1 MKKIS
6 ELVLGIT
13 NRPPIGRFARKLS
26 TWLSFQMF
34 LLELEPEFGDI
45 L

>member
-13 NRPPIGRFARKLS
+13 NRPPIWPVCQKVIHMAQLS
-26 TWLSFQMF
+26 DVSA
-34 LLELEPEFGDI
+34 
-45 L
+45 